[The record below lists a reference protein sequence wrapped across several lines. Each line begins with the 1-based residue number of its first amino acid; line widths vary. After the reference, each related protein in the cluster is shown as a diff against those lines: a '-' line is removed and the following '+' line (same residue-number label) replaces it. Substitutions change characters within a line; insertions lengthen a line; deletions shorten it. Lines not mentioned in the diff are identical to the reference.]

1 MSSTNLGP
9 AITAN
14 GPTATPTGNVQL
26 EALLSVVLSPSIV
39 ATITTAEQT
48 FTVTGLIVGDFVSVA
63 KPTAQAGLGIAGARV
78 SAANTL
84 AITFVNPT
92 AAGIT
97 PTASEAYVISVR
109 RPLASALQGGLPS
122 SLPLP

>member
-1 MSSTNLGP
+1 MGVQTTEARFGV
-9 AITAN
+9 ITA
-14 GPTATPTGNVQL
+14 T
-26 EALLSVVLSPSIV
+26 LSPSIV

-48 FTVTGLIVGDFVSVA
+48 FTVPGLALGDMVIVQ

-97 PTASEAYVISVR
+97 PTAGEVYRVLVF
-109 RPLASALQGGLPS
+109 RPEYTQTAFNV
-122 SLPLP
+122 